1 MRIHESMAAMRAAHA
16 LFGALGAVV
25 LWRTL
30 AQGWVAADLPPEAV
44 PTVQLAIPLLSA
56 FASALAIL
64 TRRFRDDAISFA
76 ALIGLLA
83 IVAAG
88 PLSRDAAGIFF
99 VAAIAIRFAPSVVA
113 LIREE
118 RGFWLVFL
126 VAFGIYA
133 GLASWS
139 AIATAAY
146 GDQVH
151 YLLAADRLAKGSVDV
166 TVDGAIFYPLVGSLP
181 NDADRATHIVDT
193 ARGPRP
199 VQGYALPAL
208 IAPGWAL
215 GGRLG
220 AELIGALFAAWASA
234 QTALLLRETLP
245 FPRWRGL
252 AWAMASFLP
261 PLVTLAAFIYPNTVA
276 AAVIVTAY
284 RLLFT
289 RAQRSVALG
298 GVLLGSTLLLTPR
311 DAIALVALAP
321 FVWRERRFLVPVATV
336 TLVAIVSNG
345 ILYGLP
351 VPFAGYVFGT
361 QAAQTLTNEPSLTF
375 RFWVGLPAILFDR
388 TFGVAGSAPWLFL
401 ALLGV
406 VPAWRA
412 SVALRP
418 ALVLIAVS
426 LAALS
431 IYRYWEGGY
440 APPARYLVEVVP
452 LLAVFA
458 GWGLATMRDPL
469 GRAFAFAVTALSA
482 TAGFVFAAMPDRAL
496 NDAFQQRLQDVFDA
510 ILGVNPLGW
519 LPSFVP
525 VTPDWWIPAYLRLVP
540 ALAIAAL
547 LVLAGAR
554 ASGPA
559 RPGTPAPGPSTPAG
573 A

>member
-1 MRIHESMAAMRAAHA
+1 MRAAHA
-16 LFGALGAVV
+16 LFGALGVFV
-25 LWRTL
+25 LWRAL

-56 FASALAIL
+56 FATVLAIL
-64 TRRFRDDAISFA
+64 TRRVRDDALSFA
-76 ALIGLLA
+76 ALIVLLA
-83 IVAAG
+83 VTAAG
-88 PLSRDAAGIFF
+88 PLSRDAAGLFF
-99 VAAIAIRFAPSVVA
+99 VAAIAIRFAPSIVV
-113 LIREE
+113 LVREE
-118 RGFWLVFL
+118 RSVWLVFL
-126 VAFGIYA
+126 AAFGIYA
-133 GLASWS
+133 GLAAWS

-151 YLLAADRLAKGSVDV
+151 YLLAADRLARGSVDV
-166 TVDGAIFYPLVGSLP
+166 TVDGAIFYPLVGALP

-193 ARGPRP
+193 ALGPRP
-199 VQGYALPAL
+199 VQGYALPLL

-215 GGRLG
+215 AGRLG
-220 AELIGALFAAWASA
+220 AELTGALFAAWASA

-245 FPRWRGL
+245 FARWRGP

-289 RAQRSVALG
+289 RAQRSIALG
-298 GVLLGSTLLLTPR
+298 SVLLGATLLLTPR

-321 FVWRERRFLVPVATV
+321 FLWRERRFLVAVAA
-336 TLVAIVSNG
+336 VAVAAVVSNG
-345 ILYGLP
+345 ILYSLP

-361 QAAQTLTNEPSLTF
+361 SAAQSLTGESSLTF
-375 RFWVGLPAILFDR
+375 RFWVGLPAMLFDR

-412 SVALRP
+412 SPALRP
-418 ALVLIAVS
+418 ALVLTGVS
-426 LAALS
+426 LVALS

-458 GWGLATMRDPL
+458 GWGLATMRDGL
-469 GRAFAFAVTALSA
+469 GRAFAFTVVALSA
-482 TAGFVFAAMPDRAL
+482 IAGVVFAAMPGRAL

-510 ILGVNPLGW
+510 VLGVSPLGW

-525 VTPDWWIPAYLRLVP
+525 VTPDWWIAAYLRLVP

-547 LVLAGAR
+547 LVLAGMR
-554 ASGPA
+554 ASAPA
-559 RPGTPAPGPSTPAG
+559 RPRRRAPGPSTPAG

>member
-1 MRIHESMAAMRAAHA
+1 MRAVHV
-16 LFGALGAVV
+16 LFGALGAFL
-25 LWRTL
+25 LWRAL

-44 PTVQLAIPLLSA
+44 PTAQLAIPLLSA
-56 FASALAIL
+56 YASVVAIL
-64 TRRFRDDAISFA
+64 TRRFRDDALSFG
-76 ALIGLLA
+76 ALIVLLS
-83 IVAAG
+83 IAATG
-88 PLSRDAAGIFF
+88 PLSRDAAGLFF
-99 VAAIAIRFAPSVVA
+99 VAAIAIRFAPSIVA
-113 LIREE
+113 LVRAE
-118 RGFWLVFL
+118 RSVWLVFL

-151 YLLAADRLAKGSVDV
+151 YLLAADRLVKGSVDV
-166 TVDGAIFYPLVGSLP
+166 TVDGAIFYPLVGALP
-181 NDADRATHIVDT
+181 NEADRATHIVET
-193 ARGPRP
+193 ALGPRP
-199 VQGYALPAL
+199 VQGYTLPLL

-215 GGRLG
+215 AGRLG
-220 AELIGALFAAWASA
+220 AELVGALFAAWASA

-245 FPRWRGL
+245 FARWRGP

-289 RAQRSVALG
+289 RARRSVALG
-298 GVLLGSTLLLTPR
+298 GVLLASTLLLTPR

-321 FVWRERRFLVPVATV
+321 FVWRERRFVIAVVSVMLAAV
-336 TLVAIVSNG
+336 VSNAV
-345 ILYGLP
+345 LYGVPLP
-351 VPFAGYVFGT
+351 YAGYLFGT
-361 QAAQTLTNEPSLTF
+361 QAAQTLTGEPSITF

-412 SVALRP
+412 SRALRP
-418 ALVLIAVS
+418 ALVLIGVS

-431 IYRYWEGGY
+431 LYRYWEGGY

-452 LLAVFA
+452 LLAVFV
-458 GWGLATMRDPL
+458 GWGLATIRAPL
-469 GRAFAFAVTALSA
+469 GRAFAFAVVTLSA
-482 TAGFVFAAMPDRAL
+482 IAGFVFAAMPDRAL

-510 ILGVNPLGW
+510 MLGVNPLGW

-525 VTPDWWIPAYLRLVP
+525 VTPDWWMSAYLRLLP

-547 LVLAGAR
+547 LAFAGAR
-554 ASGPA
+554 HRPANGRGP
-559 RPGTPAPGPSTPAG
+559 
-573 A
+573 

>member
-1 MRIHESMAAMRAAHA
+1 MRAVHA
-16 LFGALGAVV
+16 VFGALGAIA
-25 LWRTL
+25 LWRAL
-30 AQGWVAADLPPEAV
+30 AQGWVGADLPPEAV

-56 FASALAIL
+56 LASVVAIL

-83 IVAAG
+83 IAAAG
-88 PLSRDAAGIFF
+88 PLSRDGAGLFF
-99 VAAIAIRFAPSVVA
+99 VAAIALRFAPSIVLLV
-113 LIREE
+113 REE
-118 RGFWLVFL
+118 RSAWLVFL
-126 VAFGIYA
+126 AAFGIYA
-133 GLASWS
+133 GLAAWS
-139 AIATAAY
+139 TIATAAY

-151 YLLAADRLAKGSVDV
+151 YLLAADRLTKGSVDV
-166 TVDGAIFYPLVGSLP
+166 TVDGAIFYPLVGALP

-193 ARGPRP
+193 VRGPRP
-199 VQGYALPAL
+199 VQGYALPLL

-215 GGRLG
+215 AGRLG
-220 AELIGALFAAWASA
+220 AELTGALFAAWASA

-245 FPRWRGL
+245 FARWRGP
-252 AWAMASFLP
+252 AWALASFLP

-289 RAQRSVALG
+289 RAERSVALG
-298 GVLLGSTLLLTPR
+298 SVLLGSTLLLTPR
-311 DAIALVALAP
+311 DAIAIVALAP
-321 FVWRERRFLVPVATV
+321 FVWRERRFLIAAASLAV
-336 TLVAIVSNG
+336 VAIVSNA

-361 QAAQTLTNEPSLTF
+361 SAAQSLTGEPSLTF

-401 ALLGV
+401 ALIGV

-412 SVALRP
+412 SPPLRP
-418 ALVLIAVS
+418 ALALIGVS

-458 GWGLATMRDPL
+458 GWGLATIRAPL
-469 GRAFAFAVTALSA
+469 GRAFAVCVVALSA
-482 TAGFVFAAMPDRAL
+482 IASVVFAATPDRAL

-525 VTPDWWIPAYLRLVP
+525 VTPDWWISAYLRLVP
-540 ALAIAAL
+540 GLAIAAL
-547 LVLAGAR
+547 LVVGGAR

-559 RPGTPAPGPSTPAG
+559 RPPVDGLGTRAPDPSTPAG